1 MSGLLCDTVVM
12 TCSHLY
18 EPYEQLLQ
26 RLIEHHHTGS
36 VRQCRFGG
44 RDGGRFG
51 WRRMAHNF
59 PLGFGSR
66 LFVLNTMREAK
77 FEDLLAQLIHN
88 LIKNTDTRENTSFSS
103 STILMSVFTCGQC
116 LEPCED

>member
-12 TCSHLY
+12 TCSHLH

-59 PLGFGSR
+59 PLGFGGR

-88 LIKNTDTRENTSFSS
+88 LIKKHRYQRKYIIQFLDTFDVSLHMWPVPGT
-103 STILMSVFTCGQC
+103 M
-116 LEPCED
+116 